1 MVHSPKKSKSNVFC
15 SVFGC
20 KTYYSTDNSISFHW
34 FPEANKSKVQ
44 WTNNNGSIELIDK
57 RRAWAIKL
65 RMGKETLKKRIRVCS
80 KHFKDEDFFPAPP
93 GIIIIIFGL

>member
-1 MVHSPKKSKSNVFC
+1 MILGISLVYSPKKFKSHVYG

-34 FPEANKSKVQ
+34 FPESNKSKVQ
-44 WTNNNGSIELIDK
+44 WTNNNGRTELVDK

-65 RMGKETLKKRIRVCS
+65 RMGKETQKK
-80 KHFKDEDFFPAPP
+80 K
-93 GIIIIIFGL
+93 